1 MKIFSFALNQASML
15 DDSLKALTGTT
26 LEEESNS
33 KRRLWTYCSA
43 CKISS
48 CLLAPYKERFIQQE
62 HPVGKQIKREK
73 SSEMN

>member
-1 MKIFSFALNQASML
+1 MKIFLVALNQASML
-15 DDSLKALTGTT
+15 DDSLKALMSTT

-43 CKISS
+43 WKISS

-62 HPVGKQIKREK
+62 HPAGKQIKRE
-73 SSEMN
+73 NQQVR